1 MVAATGAATELN
13 VDQQAEAR
21 MLRPIRLALAA
32 VFASLLLP
40 SVHAAPPDPTQVT
53 IDSGTL
59 RGLAAAGVVSFKG
72 IPYAAPPIGKLRW
85 RAPQPAKTW
94 RGVLNAEK
102 FGPSCIQTDDIPQ
115 SEDCL
120 TLNVWRPEAQATAKL
135 PVMVWIYGGA
145 LVHGNSA
152 MYPGE
157 GLARQGVIV
166 VSLNYRMGRFGFF
179 AFPALAADAPN
190 EPIGNY
196 GYMDQIAALKW
207 VQKNIAAFGGDPNN
221 VTIFGESAGA
231 GSVMVLLTSP
241 LSQGLFNKA
250 IMESPGIP
258 TGRSKILPVTPLAD
272 AGKTAVDYA
281 HSIGING
288 SGARALAALRALP
301 AKRIVEGSSAKEELA
316 ALSADKYLV
325 GVAGPIL
332 DGKLIVEPPEAAV
345 AAGHQAK
352 VPVIIGANDRDLAL
366 GAANTKEA
374 LFAMFGPHADAAR
387 KLYDPNSDVPLS
399 ELQQQV
405 FADRIFLEPTRHFA
419 DGTVRA
425 GQPTWWYRFSYVP
438 ESARQKVK
446 GAMHGMEIPY
456 ILDAPAA
463 LVGNKVTSDDKAM
476 ATVASA
482 YWVAFAKT
490 GDPNGA
496 GRPEWPRHDP
506 SVDRVIDFTDK
517 GVVVGPDPVKQRV
530 DLWQEVPEPNSQA
543 AARR

>member
-1 MVAATGAATELN
+1 MCQLIKLAIATA
-13 VDQQAEAR
+13 
-21 MLRPIRLALAA
+21 
-32 VFASLLLP
+32 FASLLG
-40 SVHAAPPDPTQVT
+40 AASGQAASPDPARVT
-53 IDSGTL
+53 IGSGAV
-59 RGLAAAGVVSFKG
+59 RGVAAADVISFKG
-72 IPYAAPPIGKLRW
+72 IPYAAPPVGKLRW
-85 RAPQPAKTW
+85 RAPQPAKPW
-94 RGVLNAEK
+94 HDVLNAEK
-102 FGPSCIQTDDIPQ
+102 FGPSCMQTDEIPK

-120 TLNVWRPEAQATAKL
+120 TINIWRPAAATAKL

-157 GLARQGVIV
+157 ALARQGVIV

-179 AFPALAADAPN
+179 AFPASATEAPD

-207 VQKNIAAFGGDPNN
+207 VHENIAAFGGDPNN

-241 LSQGLFNKA
+241 LSQGLFTKA

-258 TGRSKILPVTPLAD
+258 TGRSKVLPVTALAD
-272 AGKTAVDYA
+272 AEKMAVDYA
-281 HSIGING
+281 HSAGING
-288 SGARALAALRALP
+288 SGAMALAALRALP
-301 AKRIVEGSSAKEELA
+301 AQRIVEGTSAQQELA
-316 ALSADKYLV
+316 ALAADKYLV

-352 VPVIIGANDRDLAL
+352 VPIIIGANDRDLAL
-366 GAANTKEA
+366 GMANSKEA
-374 LFAMFGPHADAAR
+374 LFAMFGPHADEAR
-387 KLYDPNSDVPLS
+387 KVYDPNGDVPLS

-419 DGTVRA
+419 NETVWA
-425 GQPTWWYRFSYVP
+425 GQPTWWYRFSYVAG
-438 ESARQKVK
+438 SARQKMK

-456 ILDAPAA
+456 ILDSPGA
-463 LVGNKVTSDDKAM
+463 LVGNKAVTTDDKAM
-476 ATVASA
+476 AAAASG
-482 YWVAFAKT
+482 YWAAFAMT

-506 SVDRVIDFTDK
+506 SVDRVIDFTNK
-517 GVVVGPDPVKQRV
+517 GVVVGPDPVKQRI
-530 DLWQEVPEPNSQA
+530 DLWQEVWDQQH
-543 AARR
+543 